1 MLILDSFAFIFL
13 FFLFVAI
20 DKLGTL
26 VVRAS
31 GILIGLIRL
40 LCDAALLAAFV
51 YGIFNQTG
59 LHALLYLDE
68 ASLPYVY
75 SIWK

>member
-1 MLILDSFAFIFL
+1 MLILDSFACIFL
-13 FFLFVAI
+13 FFLFVAV
-20 DKLGTL
+20 DKFGTL

-51 YGIFNQTG
+51 YGISNKTG

-68 ASLPYVY
+68 ALLPYVY
-75 SIWK
+75 SI

>member
-1 MLILDSFAFIFL
+1 MLHDPITNYRQLYLKAWLQMLIFDSFAFVFL
-13 FFLFVAI
+13 FFLFDAV

-31 GILIGLIRL
+31 GILMGLIRL

-51 YGIFNQTG
+51 YGISN
-59 LHALLYLDE
+59 
-68 ASLPYVY
+68 
-75 SIWK
+75 

>member
-1 MLILDSFAFIFL
+1 MLCVPITSYRQLYLKAWLQMLIFDSFACTFL
-13 FFLFVAI
+13 FFLFVAV

-51 YGIFNQTG
+51 YGISN
-59 LHALLYLDE
+59 
-68 ASLPYVY
+68 
-75 SIWK
+75 